1 VRFVAGRRWYDVAT
15 ERYDGVRGIYG
26 GNWSG
31 PVFVLTHRPPEVSA
45 DPSVTFL
52 TDGINNALATA
63 AAAARG
69 KNVEILGAN
78 TAQQALQAHLVDE
91 IVVHIVP
98 VLLGD
103 GVRLYGGPGLERINM
118 EGTVLA
124 ESGQQTDLR
133 FRVAK

>member
-1 VRFVAGRRWYDVAT
+1 
-15 ERYDGVRGIYG
+15 VRGIYG